1 MKKTD
6 YYIFLTDSQDD
17 GPIIKDDLEEGP
29 ESWEFLENESLLDEF
44 PDVGVLSF
52 CDENDS
58 KKMYDFIDNRFRVQ
72 IVSKKVKDIMLA
84 HGLDLSQVEY
94 FPVTI
99 KDQQGGIVS
108 TEYFM
113 LNYINAQPIIDMNAS
128 EYKLSSF
135 DASQISFMNKMEL
148 NCTDVDPK
156 AKIFHPLTYKNITI
170 IESSLLNAFK
180 EAGVTGF
187 WTIPAQGWNGM
198 TLPHDKNYMNDM
210 INQARKSFE

>member
-6 YYIFLTDSQDD
+6 YYIFLADSAD

-29 ESWEFLENESLLDEF
+29 QDWEFLENESLIDDF
-44 PDVGVLSF
+44 PEVGILHFSN
-52 CDENDS
+52 ENEYS
-58 KKMYDFIDNRFRVQ
+58 KLYDFIENRLGTH
-72 IVSKKVKDIMLA
+72 IVSPKVKGIMLD
-84 HGLDLSQVEY
+84 HGLDSSQVEY

-99 KDQQGGIVS
+99 KDQQGQVAS
-108 TEYFM
+108 SEYYM
-113 LNYINAQPIIDMNAS
+113 LNYINAQPIVDMEKTKYEVND
-128 EYKLSSF
+128 F
-135 DASQISFMNKMEL
+135 DESQILIIQNMEL
-148 NCTDVDPK
+148 ELTDVDPK

-198 TLPHDKNYMNDM
+198 ILLYDKAYIKDLM
-210 INQARKSFE
+210 S